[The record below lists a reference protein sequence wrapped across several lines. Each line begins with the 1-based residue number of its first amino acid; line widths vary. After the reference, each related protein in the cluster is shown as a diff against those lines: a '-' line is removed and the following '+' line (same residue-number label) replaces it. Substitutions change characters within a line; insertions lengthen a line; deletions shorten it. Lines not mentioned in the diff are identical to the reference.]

1 MLDKNEV
8 RQKLH
13 DNGQDELRQ
22 KLVKK
27 ILIMQIAITLLGVV
41 ALVAGGITIW
51 RGDYVQTIVD
61 VLVLIGVGVLSRQF
75 IKIRRALEEK
85 SKR

>member
-8 RQKLH
+8 RQKLQ

-41 ALVAGGITIW
+41 ALIAGGITIW

-61 VLVLIGVGVLSRQF
+61 ILVLIGVGVLSGQF

-85 SKR
+85 SKH